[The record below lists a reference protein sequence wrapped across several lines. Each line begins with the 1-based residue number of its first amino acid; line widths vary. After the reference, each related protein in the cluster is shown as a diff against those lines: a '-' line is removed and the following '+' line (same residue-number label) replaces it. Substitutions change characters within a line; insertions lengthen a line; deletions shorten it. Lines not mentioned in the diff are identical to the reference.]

1 MDSGV
6 LSNPFPGLRPF
17 EPDEDHL
24 FFGREKP
31 IDELLRRLRGT
42 RFLSVVGAS
51 GSGKSSLVRCGLIPA
66 LQGGSMA
73 GAGSGWRAAVLR
85 PGEDPI
91 GHLAG
96 ALSLPDC
103 LGADKELADMR
114 RALVEATLRRSTL
127 GLTEAVRDARVPAHE
142 NILVVVDQ
150 FEELFRFRRNQAGAD
165 DEAAMFVKMLLEAA
179 RQDTPPVYIVL
190 TMRSDFIGD
199 CMQYPGLP
207 EAVNDGLYLVSRM
220 SRDELRS
227 VITGPVA
234 VGAGQIAPRL
244 VVRLLNEVGDNA
256 DQLPV
261 LQHALMRT
269 WDYWRSHRGAGDP
282 IDIAHYEAI
291 GTMQHALSL
300 HAEEAYAEAGSE
312 ALQRIAE
319 RSFKALT
326 DTFTDPRGVRR
337 PTSVRELA
345 AVCEAP
351 EPEVILVLELFRRP
365 GRSFLMPP
373 ASVPLE
379 SRSIVDLSHESL
391 MRRWDRLVAW
401 TVQERISAERY
412 VRLSRA
418 AAWNAEGSAGLWRDP
433 ELELGLEWRRE
444 NRPTAAWAARYDPAF
459 DRAMAFL
466 DRSRQERDALIA
478 ERERERRGKLRQARW
493 ASGILATL
501 LVIAGVL
508 GLLAVGER
516 NRAEQNLH
524 TANDVVDKLLL
535 AAGGDSEREAAEI
548 PEMEAFRKR
557 LLDQA
562 RGYLIG
568 FTKQK
573 HGSREYREEMAQ
585 AHRRLGDINRLLQ
598 QNQEAAAEYKTA
610 IAQFEA
616 LRQDDPANPGY
627 RDMQAGAYNWLGEA
641 ERVLETSHAEAES
654 AYSSAI
660 GLQEDL
666 CRRYPAEPIYKQNLA
681 RTYDNRG
688 ILRAA
693 TGAPTQAEADYRE
706 AIRLLDSLTDLQSR
720 RVLAHAYN
728 NLAILLESQN
738 QPDQAKSYYEQA
750 ISIQEAVAGREPGNR
765 DYAFELAKLYNNR
778 AMLLEGRKEY
788 QPSLQYNGKATL
800 LFEDLARPALSFTIE
815 LAQAHTLRG
824 RTLHAQGAR
833 AEAEKEYQ
841 QAIGMLAKLAP
852 SDAARKR
859 TDFHARYGEA
869 LFQLG
874 ALRQE
879 EKDFPGARGL
889 LSQAVE
895 QHAAAGSETAL
906 CFDYYWL
913 AEANLDL
920 EAADQ
925 AQQALDQL
933 AAALSKLPEPERAQ
947 LGGPAQQL
955 QRKLD
960 DRKRNSHSSH

>member
-24 FFGREKP
+24 FFGREKQ

-96 ALSLPDC
+96 ALSLPEC
-103 LGADKELADMR
+103 LGAGEELADVR
-114 RALVEATLRRSTL
+114 RVLVEATLRRSTL
-127 GLTEAVRDARVPAHE
+127 GLAEAVREARVPAHE
-142 NILVVVDQ
+142 SILVVVDQ
-150 FEELFRFRRNQAGAD
+150 FEELFRFRRNQAGAGD
-165 DEAAMFVKMLLEAA
+165 DAAVFVKMLLEAA
-179 RQDTPPVYIVL
+179 RHDTLPIYIVL

-207 EAVNDGLYLVSRM
+207 EAVNAGLYLVPRM

-227 VITGPVA
+227 AIAGPVA
-234 VGAGQIAPRL
+234 VGGGQVTPRL

-269 WDYWRSHRGAGDP
+269 WDYWQSHGGDGEP

-291 GTMQHALSL
+291 GGMQRALSL
-300 HAEEAYAEAGSE
+300 HAEEAYAEAASE
-312 ALQRIAE
+312 AQRRIAE

-337 PTSVRELA
+337 PTAVGELA

-351 EPEVILVLELFRRP
+351 EPDVVLVLELFRRP

-373 ASVPLE
+373 AGVPLD
-379 SRSIVDLSHESL
+379 SRSVVDLSHESL

-401 TVQERISAERY
+401 TDQERISAARY

-418 AAWNAEGSAGLWRDP
+418 AAWNEEGSAGLWRDP
-433 ELELGLEWRRE
+433 ELELGLQWRRE
-444 NRPTAAWAARYDPAF
+444 TRPTAAWAARYDPAF
-459 DRAMAFL
+459 GRAMAFL

-478 ERERERRGKLRQARW
+478 ERERERRSKLRQARW
-493 ASGILATL
+493 AAGILAAL
-501 LVIAGVL
+501 LAIAGVL
-508 GLLAVGER
+508 GLLAAGER
-516 NRAEQNLH
+516 NRAERNLH

-535 AAGGDSEREAAEI
+535 AAGGDSERDAAQI
-548 PEMEAFRKR
+548 PEMETFRKK

-562 RGYLIG
+562 RAYLND

-573 HGSREYREEMAQ
+573 PSSREYREEMAQ

-598 QNQEAAAEYKTA
+598 QNPDAAAEYQTA

-616 LRQDDPANPGY
+616 LRQNYPADPGY
-627 RDMQAGAYNWLGEA
+627 RNMQAGAYNWLGEA
-641 ERVLETSHAEAES
+641 ERVLETGHAEAEK
-654 AYSSAI
+654 AYASAI
-660 GLQEDL
+660 GLEEDL
-666 CRRYPAEPIYKQNLA
+666 CRSYPANALYKQNLA
-681 RTYDNRG
+681 RTHDNRG

-693 TGAPTQAEADYRE
+693 TGNPTQSEADYRE
-706 AIRLLDSLTDLQSR
+706 AIRLLDPLMDLQSR
-720 RVLAHAYN
+720 RALAHAYN
-728 NLAILLESQN
+728 NLAILLETQN
-738 QPDQAKSYYEQA
+738 RPDEAKSYYEQA
-750 ISIQEAVAGREPGNR
+750 ISIQESVAGREPGNR
-765 DYAFELAKLYNNR
+765 DYAFELAKMYNNL
-778 AMLLEGRKEY
+778 AMLLEGRKDY
-788 QPSLQYNGKATL
+788 QLSLQYNGKAAL
-800 LFEDLARPALSFTIE
+800 LFEDLARPALTFTIE
-815 LAQAHTLRG
+815 LAQVHTLRG
-824 RTLHAQGAR
+824 RTLQAQGAR
-833 AEAEKEYQ
+833 AEADEQYRQ
-841 QAIGMLAKLAP
+841 SIGMLAELAAG
-852 SDAARKR
+852 DAARGR

-874 ALRQE
+874 ALLQK
-879 EKDFPGARGL
+879 EKNPLGARGL

-895 QHAAAGSETAL
+895 QHAAARAESAL

-913 AEANLDL
+913 AEANLEL
-920 EAADQ
+920 GAADQ
-925 AQQALDQL
+925 AQKALDQL
-933 AAALSKLPEPERAQ
+933 AAALPKLPESERGR
-947 LGGPAQQL
+947 LGAYAQQL
-955 QRKLD
+955 QKKLD
-960 DRKRNSHSSH
+960 DQKRDGRRTH